1 MNRSNGLLQTRTPF
15 EAIRADEGL
24 TSDERRAI
32 VVSGLRVREA
42 RREGFT
48 LIELL
53 VVIAI
58 IAILIALLLPAVQ
71 QAREAARRTQCK
83 NNLKQIGIA
92 LHNYH
97 DTHGMFPAGHME
109 SGIDG
114 PSYRHQIGWLTY
126 LLPYLDQANVYN
138 LINFSQINPT
148 LNAHQN
154 PAFMPAGGTDVAVFI
169 CPSDP
174 AGRNNSDWA
183 PTNYLGNQ
191 GTTCQ
196 SRNKDGNGLFGHN
209 SWMKI
214 RDITD
219 GTSQTIAAAEILK
232 GDFNTN
238 TTRDNYIFSN
248 AADANNIDTCQ
259 SFPPNASDLGGV
271 WLGGQAQNNLFS
283 TNRSPNDRRFD
294 CIAPNFGCTNF
305 ASRSQHVG
313 GVQVILADG
322 SVHFLSE
329 NISIDVY
336 RALGTRNGNEA
347 VGEF

>member
-1 MNRSNGLLQTRTPF
+1 MSSTSSTTSISTSSIQRPI
-15 EAIRADEGL
+15 AI
-24 TSDERRAI
+24 SRR
-32 VVSGLRVREA
+32 L
-42 RREGFT
+42 GFT

-83 NNLKQIGIA
+83 NNLKQLGIA

-109 SGIDG
+109 SGVDG
-114 PSYRHQIGWLTY
+114 PSYRHQFGWLTY
-126 LLPYLDQANVYN
+126 LLPFVEQAPLYKQV
-138 LINFSQINPT
+138 NFSQIDLT
-148 LNAHQN
+148 LSAHQN
-154 PAFMPAGGTDVAVFI
+154 PAFMAVGGTDVSAFI

-174 AGRNNSDWA
+174 TGRNNSDWA

-196 SRNKDGNGLFGHN
+196 SRDKSGSGVFGHN

-219 GTSQTIAAAEILK
+219 GTSNTIAAAEILK
-232 GDFNTN
+232 GDFNVN
-238 TTRDNYIFSN
+238 SVRDNYIFIRN

-259 SFPPNASDLGGV
+259 AFPPNSSDLGGV
-271 WLGGQAQNNLFS
+271 WLGGTPQNNLFS
-283 TNRSPNDRRFD
+283 TNRTPNDRRFD
-294 CIAPNFGCTNF
+294 CISPNFGCTNF
-305 ASRSQHVG
+305 AARSQHVG
-313 GVQVILADG
+313 GAQVILADG
-322 SVHFLSE
+322 SVHFISE
-329 NISIDVY
+329 SISIEVY
-336 RALGTRNGNEA
+336 HALGTRNGGEV